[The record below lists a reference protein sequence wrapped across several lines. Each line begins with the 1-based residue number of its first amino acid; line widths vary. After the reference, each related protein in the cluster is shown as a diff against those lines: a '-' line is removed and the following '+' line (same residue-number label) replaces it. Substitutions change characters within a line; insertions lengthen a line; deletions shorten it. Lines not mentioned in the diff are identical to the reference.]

1 MASHRRPTPSGSA
14 RTARLTV
21 LSAVAATAAAALSAA
36 PAKADPRDRSGA
48 AAEVE
53 RLYAQAESVTEKFNE
68 ADERTDALREKVEHQ
83 RDRVARSQEKV
94 NRMRDGLASLAG
106 AQYRSAGMDPAL
118 QLLLSS
124 DPDSYLDKAAVLRRI
139 GSQQVG
145 RLRALQMMQQR
156 LMQQRAEALAE
167 IAELER
173 SHAEV
178 TRYRKAVAAKLAKAR
193 RLLNSL
199 PDDERAAYLRSSRSD
214 WRTDPLSFLGGTA
227 PSSSRAA
234 AAVAAARRVV
244 GAPYVW
250 GANGPGSFDCSGL
263 TQWAYAQAGVGI
275 PRTSQAQRHA
285 GRQVPLD
292 QARPGD
298 LVTYR
303 DDASHVGMY
312 VGNGQVVH
320 APHPGARVRYDPVG
334 MMPVASVTR
343 V

>member
-1 MASHRRPTPSGSA
+1 MASHRRSTPSGPA
-14 RTARLTV
+14 RTTRLTV
-21 LSAVAATAAAALSAA
+21 LSAVAATAAALSAA
-36 PAKADPRDRSGA
+36 PAKAEPRDRSGA

-53 RLYAQAESVTEKFNE
+53 RLYAQAERVTEKFNE
-68 ADERTDALREKVEHQ
+68 ADERTDALRERVEHQ
-83 RDRVARSQEKV
+83 RGRVARSQEKI

-145 RLRALQMMQQR
+145 RLRALQLMQQR

-173 SHAEV
+173 SHADV

-199 PDDERAAYLRSSRSD
+199 PEDERAAYLRSSRSD
-214 WRTDPLSFLGGTA
+214 WRTDPLSLVGAAA

-234 AAVAAARRVV
+234 AAVAAARRAV

-250 GANGPGSFDCSGL
+250 GASGPGSFDCSGL
-263 TQWAYAQAGVGI
+263 TQWAYAQAGVGL

-298 LVTYR
+298 LVVYR
-303 DDASHVGMY
+303 DDASHIGMY

-320 APHPGARVRYDPVG
+320 APHPGARVRYDPVA
-334 MMPVASVTR
+334 MMPIASVTR
-343 V
+343 P

>member
-14 RTARLTV
+14 RTTRLSV

-53 RLYAQAESVTEKFNE
+53 RLYAQAERVTEKFNA
-68 ADERTDALREKVEHQ
+68 ADERSDALREKVEQQ
-83 RDRVARSQEKV
+83 RDRVARSQEKI

-145 RLRALQMMQQR
+145 RLRALQLMQQSLR
-156 LMQQRAEALAE
+156 QQRAEALAE

-173 SHAEV
+173 SHADV

-193 RLLNSL
+193 RLLNSM
-199 PDDERAAYLRSSRSD
+199 PEDERAAYLRSSRSD
-214 WRTDPLSFLGGTA
+214 LRTDPLSLVAGPA
-227 PSSSRAA
+227 PSSRAA
-234 AAVAAARRVV
+234 AAVAAARRAV

-250 GANGPGSFDCSGL
+250 GASGPGSFDCSGL
-263 TQWAYAQAGVGI
+263 TQWAYAQAGVGL

-298 LVTYR
+298 LVVYR

-334 MMPVASVTR
+334 MMPIASVTR